1 MALAVREEWS
11 ALGHSLQESDAMSP
25 EWMPSF
31 LAVPRSAFLPEV
43 FWPFDM
49 DTGKV
54 MEVDRRTAPEEW
66 ESFAS
71 ADMPL
76 VTQWDDGKG
85 HGPGKMPTSSASMPT
100 VVVRM
105 LGDLDAQPGHRV
117 LEIGTGTGWNAA
129 LLAHRLGPDRVVTI
143 EIDSNVATAARDRLA
158 AAGLLGTVLTRDGAL
173 GDPAGAPYDRIIA
186 TAGLRQIPGAWLEQ
200 VRDRGV
206 IVAPWGTH
214 FGNEDAI
221 VRLTVTADGASGPFT
236 RAAEFMKVRAQ
247 RLAFDGHSAYVPD
260 GVGGASRSTTEV
272 TEAELLGSGRF
283 EARTF
288 ALGLR
293 VPDCHCTVA
302 DKRDGARPVWFFG
315 LTDRSW
321 ACVMFRDGRQTTVWQ
336 SGDREVWHEVTA
348 ALRWWQDAGE
358 PGYDRF
364 GLTVT
369 KDGAQHA
376 WLDTPENSWPV

>member
-1 MALAVREEWS
+1 MALPVREEWS
-11 ALGHSLQESDAMSP
+11 ALGHSLQESGAMSP

-100 VVVRM
+100 VVFRM

-129 LLAHRLGPDRVVTI
+129 LLTHRLGPDRVVTI
-143 EIDSNVATAARDRLA
+143 EIDSKVATAARDRLA

-200 VRDRGV
+200 VRRRGV
-206 IVAPWGTH
+206 IVAPG
-214 FGNEDAI
+214 
-221 VRLTVTADGASGPFT
+221 
-236 RAAEFMKVRAQ
+236 
-247 RLAFDGHSAYVPD
+247 
-260 GVGGASRSTTEV
+260 
-272 TEAELLGSGRF
+272 
-283 EARTF
+283 ARTS
-288 ALGLR
+288 ATR
-293 VPDCHCTVA
+293 
-302 DKRDGARPVWFFG
+302 
-315 LTDRSW
+315 
-321 ACVMFRDGRQTTVWQ
+321 
-336 SGDREVWHEVTA
+336 
-348 ALRWWQDAGE
+348 
-358 PGYDRF
+358 
-364 GLTVT
+364 
-369 KDGAQHA
+369 
-376 WLDTPENSWPV
+376 TPSCA